1 MRLAIDAM
9 GGDFGP
15 SVIVPAVTEVLRS
28 HSGINAVLFGHQETL
43 ESTVPSD
50 LHSRVQIKAAQPLN
64 PDTCDGKQ
72 VLLRGRNSS
81 LFKSVQAVAEDSADA
96 VVSAGSTAAMMVA
109 GLRLLGTINGIH
121 RPAICKVFQ
130 SKRGNTYL
138 LDLGANAECT
148 PRNLF
153 EFGQLASLLAKLQ
166 HNLPRPTVALLSNGT
181 EPSKGTR
188 TLREAAR
195 LLSNAEQFEYIGFLE
210 PDSLFDATA
219 DVVVCDGFVGNVA
232 LKAAESAAR
241 TVIGEMKNAI
251 ADVGDPILKEQL
263 RARYSQFAPAQH
275 NGAFFLG
282 LNGVIIKS
290 HGGSDVKGT
299 VNSLLS
305 ACDLIQHNWL
315 AKHKH
320 TFRTNSIEAED

>member
-15 SVIVPAVTEVLRS
+15 GTIVPAVSQVLRT
-28 HSGINAVLFGHQETL
+28 HSDIDAVLFGHQQMLDTAL
-43 ESTVPSD
+43 PDDLRSRIKTNAAESLDPEV
-50 LHSRVQIKAAQPLN
+50 
-64 PDTCDGKQ
+64 CDGKQ
-72 VLLRGRNSS
+72 VLLRGRQSS
-81 LFKSVQAVAEDSADA
+81 LFQAVQAVANGAADA
-96 VVSAGSTAAMMVA
+96 VISAGSTAALMVS
-109 GLRLLGTINGIH
+109 GLRLLGTLSGIH

-130 SKRGNTYL
+130 SRRGNTYL

-148 PRNLF
+148 ARNLF
-153 EFGQLASLLAKLQ
+153 EFGQLAALLAKLQ
-166 HNLPRPTVALLSNGT
+166 HGLACPKVALLSNGT

-195 LLSNAEQFEYIGFLE
+195 QLSNSDQLEYIGFLE

-219 DVVVCDGFVGNVA
+219 DIVVCDGFVGNVA
-232 LKAAESAAR
+232 LKASESAAR
-241 TVIGEMKNAI
+241 TVIDEIKTGISGVE
-251 ADVGDPILKEQL
+251 DPLLDDLLSNTI
-263 RARYSQFAPAQH
+263 SQFAPAQH

-290 HGGSDVKGT
+290 HGAADINGT

-305 ACDLIQHNWL
+305 ASDLVRNNWL
-315 AKHKH
+315 ARHK
-320 TFRTNSIEAED
+320 NSFHINNV